1 MCQTAV
7 SRTLRYL
14 LVCLMIFHLSVLNQ
28 KCLPEE
34 ALALSYF
41 SGKKLHVSK
50 EKKCPI
56 NRFTISFLLQS
67 LKNVFHAYRIA
78 FVEQTDTKG
87 VLSSSS

>member
-7 SRTLRYL
+7 SRTSRYL
-14 LVCLMIFHLSVLNQ
+14 LVCLMIFHSSVPNQ

-41 SGKKLHVSK
+41 SSKKNCMSLRK
-50 EKKCPI
+50 KKCPI

-78 FVEQTDTKG
+78 FVEQKQMRKG
-87 VLSSSS
+87 FSS